1 MKTLFA
7 HQIFSKKS
15 SNCNPITS
23 VQVSDHHL
31 WSRSS
36 QSKIKEKK
44 AEKGVSIKE
53 NVLTSFEPLLEEPA
67 INDHELKSFVESD
80 SDVGSKQRVPGI
92 HIKILC

>member
-7 HQIFSKKS
+7 HQIFSKKR
-15 SNCNPITS
+15 SNCNPI
-23 VQVSDHHL
+23 SDHHL
-31 WSRSS
+31 GFGSS

-67 INDHELKSFVESD
+67 INDHELKSSVESE